1 MYDIIVGVDT
11 DAERAIAQAEAIARL
26 PGSEG
31 IRTILIHVF
40 DDEDGDVDSL
50 EAIGEAR
57 RILEE
62 AGVEVETEGI
72 GGDPA
77 MTILDSAERHDADCI
92 CVAGRERSPA
102 GKAIFG
108 SVTQD
113 VVIGAERP
121 TLVCSAEGE

>member
-11 DAERAIAQAEAIARL
+11 DAERAVAQAEAIAEL
-26 PGSEG
+26 PGGDE
-31 IRTILIHVF
+31 IRAILIHVF
-40 DDEDGDVDSL
+40 DDEDGDVESL
-50 EAIGEAR
+50 GAINEAR

-72 GGDPA
+72 VGDPA
-77 MTILDSAERHDADCI
+77 IAILDSAERHDADCI

>member
-11 DAERAIAQAEAIARL
+11 DVERALAQAEAIAEL
-26 PGSEG
+26 PGGEE
-31 IRTILIHVF
+31 IRAILLHVF

-57 RILEE
+57 RVLEE

-77 MTILDSAERHDADCI
+77 MVILDSAERHDADCI

-121 TLVCSAEGE
+121 TLVCSAEGA